1 MLNLMC
7 WNGPTNCNFL
17 CIFRF
22 WIMSKSFRSLRRK
35 TRSFAR
41 CWWKIW
47 TYHPASSKPVTQVD
61 IHHHLKIVPV
71 TQIDRDRHVKIV
83 LIAAEKK
90 EKDRR
95 KFVCY
100 FRRDS
105 EFKQLTTKNLT
116 DPCLV
121 RGLKIWF
128 GITNPAVQNH
138 PQECARKIG

>member
-1 MLNLMC
+1 M
-7 WNGPTNCNFL
+7 
-17 CIFRF
+17 
-22 WIMSKSFRSLRRK
+22 
-35 TRSFAR
+35 
-41 CWWKIW
+41 
-47 TYHPASSKPVTQVD
+47 
-61 IHHHLKIVPV
+61 
-71 TQIDRDRHVKIV
+71 KIV

-138 PQECARKIG
+138 PQECARKIGSRNSIPERQDQTLGYEPIEG